1 MKKDNWIIKA
11 FLMTFFI
18 AFLFNAVTNVVIKN
32 CNYIALIVFSLL
44 FILLGII
51 FDIIGTSVLTANEAT
66 FHAKSS
72 KKIKG
77 AKESINLIKNSNQIA
92 SICNDVIGDIC
103 GIGSG
108 SVGAMLSIFISN
120 KTGINVVYT
129 TLFTSSLISSLT
141 VGGKAIG
148 KKFAVKQ
155 SDIIIEKVGIILS
168 IFSISEIKLLS
179 LAKYFNVSKSSI
191 SSVFVFDNSS

>member
-18 AFLFNAVTNVVIKN
+18 ALIFSSASNFI
-32 CNYIALIVFSLL
+32 IAKYNNT
-44 FILLGII
+44 ILLIL
-51 FDIIGTSVLTANEAT
+51 FDIIGTAVLTANESS

-77 AKESINLIKNSNQIA
+77 SKEAVKLIKNSSTIA

-103 GIGSG
+103 GIVSG
-108 SVGAMLSIFISN
+108 SVGAMLAINISTKFN
-120 KTGINVVYT
+120 ISAIIV
-129 TLFTSSLISSLT
+129 TLLTSSIISSLT

-148 KKFAVKQ
+148 KKYAIKK
-155 SDIIIEKVGIILS
+155 SDAIIFIVAKLLNKIKIEK
-168 IFSISEIKLLS
+168 
-179 LAKYFNVSKSSI
+179 
-191 SSVFVFDNSS
+191 

>member
-18 AFLFNAVTNVVIKN
+18 ALIFNTAANIVIEN
-32 CNYIALIVFSLL
+32 CNYIALILVSIL

-51 FDIIGTSVLTANEAT
+51 FDIIGTAVLTAKEST

-103 GIGSG
+103 GIVSG
-108 SVGAMLSIFISN
+108 SVGAMLSIFISEIT
-120 KTGINVVYT
+120 KIDTLYT
-129 TLFTSSLISSLT
+129 TLFISSLISSLT

-148 KKFAVKQ
+148 KKYAVEK
-155 SDIIIEKVGIILS
+155 SDIIIEKVGKILA
-168 IFSISEIKLLS
+168 ILKKDEKR
-179 LAKYFNVSKSSI
+179 KQKK
-191 SSVFVFDNSS
+191 